1 MIKNSAFRPSR
12 IFRSTHLQTVYPSFV
27 GRASN
32 LRRTRERFELAD
44 GDFVDLDWAGAEYAE
59 LDSPRIVLILHGL
72 CGSSSSNYVLGLQR
86 QLLDQGIAS
95 VAMNFRGCSGE
106 PNRLLRAYHS
116 GETSDMNEVFQDLL
130 IRFPNASFASVGYS
144 LGANAMLKWLGEMGS
159 KSPLAAAVAVSS
171 PYDLGL
177 STVRISRGVS
187 DLYQR
192 HLVKGL
198 VGYVESKL
206 IYYKHQNE
214 MDKYNELRGLG
225 SLVAAKTFVDFD
237 GLITAP
243 LFGYDSA
250 EHYYEQCSSL
260 PFLPEIKTPSLL
272 IHALDDP
279 FVHAEAIPT
288 ARDLA
293 RDTVLELSDL
303 GGHVGFVSG
312 SILKPVFWLD
322 QRIPKFLVERL

>member
-1 MIKNSAFRPSR
+1 MIKNSTFQPSR
-12 IFRSTHLQTVYPSFV
+12 LFRSTHLQTVYPSFS

-32 LRRTRERFELAD
+32 LPRTRERFELVD
-44 GDFVDLDWAGAEYAE
+44 GDFVDLDWAGEE
-59 LDSPRIVLILHGL
+59 FTNQDNPRIVLILHGL

-86 QLLDQGIAS
+86 QLLNQGVAS

-116 GETSDMNEVFQDLL
+116 GETSDMNEVFQDLV
-130 IRFPNASFASVGYS
+130 IRFPTASFASVGYS

-159 KSPLAAAVAVSS
+159 KSPLSAAVAVSS
-171 PYDLGL
+171 PYDLSL
-177 STVRISRGVS
+177 STVRINRGVS

-206 IYYKHQNE
+206 ANYQRQNE
-214 MDKYNELRGLG
+214 WEKYNELRGLG

-237 GLITAP
+237 ELITAP

-250 EHYYEQCSSL
+250 AHYYEQCSSL

-279 FVHAEAIPT
+279 LVHPEAIPT
-288 ARDLA
+288 ADHLA
-293 RDTVLELSDL
+293 AETVLELSNL

-312 SILKPVFWLD
+312 SVFKPVFWLD
-322 QRIPKFLVERL
+322 QRIPEFLVECL

>member
-1 MIKNSAFRPSR
+1 MIKNSTFQPSR
-12 IFRSTHLQTVYPSFV
+12 LFRSTHLQTVYPSFA
-27 GRASN
+27 GRVSS
-32 LRRTRERFELAD
+32 LPRTRERFELLD
-44 GDFVDLDWAGAEYAE
+44 GDFVDLDWAGEE
-59 LDSPRIVLILHGL
+59 FTKQDNPRIVLILHGL

-86 QLLDQGIAS
+86 QLLNQGVAS

-116 GETSDMNEVFQDLL
+116 GETSDMNEVFQNLV
-130 IRFPNASFASVGYS
+130 IRFPTASFASVGYS

-159 KSPLAAAVAVSS
+159 SSPLAAAVAVSS

-206 IYYKHQNE
+206 VYYQRQNE
-214 MDKYNELRGLG
+214 WDKYHELRGLG

-237 GLITAP
+237 DLITAP

-260 PFLPEIKTPSLL
+260 PFLAEIKTPSLL
-272 IHALDDP
+272 IHAMDDP
-279 FVHAEAIPT
+279 FVHPEAIPT
-288 ARDLA
+288 ADHLA
-293 RDTVLELSDL
+293 AGTVLELSDL

-312 SILKPVFWLD
+312 SVFKPVFWLD
-322 QRIPKFLVERL
+322 QRIPEFLVERL